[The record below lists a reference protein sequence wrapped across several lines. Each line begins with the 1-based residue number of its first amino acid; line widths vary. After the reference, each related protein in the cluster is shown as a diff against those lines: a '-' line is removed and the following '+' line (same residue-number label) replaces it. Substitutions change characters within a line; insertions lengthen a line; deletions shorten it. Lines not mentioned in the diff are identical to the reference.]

1 VSARPS
7 YSVYLHV
14 DETLTEEI
22 TPSEAT
28 ALTAAATHA
37 LRVGGASAPA
47 SMTLVITTDE
57 HVRRLNAEYLG
68 SDQPTDVLSFPAEDQ
83 PYAVEPGEPPYLGD
97 VLIAYQVAVAQGQE
111 AGHGTL
117 TEMQTLTV
125 HGALHLLGYDH
136 ASSDEQAQ
144 MSALERAAL
153 DALSADLA

>member
-1 VSARPS
+1 VSARLS
-7 YSVYLHV
+7 HSVYLHV

-22 TPSEAT
+22 TPSDAA
-28 ALTAAATHA
+28 ALTAAN
-37 LRVGGASAPA
+37 ASAPA
-47 SMTLVITTDE
+47 RMTLVITTDE

-117 TEMQTLTV
+117 AEMQTLTV
-125 HGALHLLGYDH
+125 HGTLHLLGYDH
-136 ASSDEQAQ
+136 ASPDEQAQ
-144 MSALERAAL
+144 MSALERTVL